1 MMELSWPQVIV
12 IGFFF
17 VAVCF
22 IGWCF
27 FKYGGDTTTYYY
39 RQENDEE
46 NKYPQ
51 VLDKRPMTYYNK
63 CQEVK

>member
-46 NKYPQ
+46 NKYP
-51 VLDKRPMTYYNK
+51 
-63 CQEVK
+63 